1 MLSLGRLMIALLV
14 ATAFGYTPTTPTRPA
29 VLARSSP
36 VRMAGWQDPYEA
48 ARKAAAGKPK
58 TQLKADKSNFDEYM
72 EGTVSSQMS
81 AQTPWLI
88 GTAVSFG
95 YLFWLATQ

>member
-1 MLSLGRLMIALLV
+1 MLARALIALLL
-14 ATAFGYTPTTPTRPA
+14 ATACGYTPTTPTRPA
-29 VLARSSP
+29 VLARSAP

-58 TQLKADKSNFDEYM
+58 TELKADKSNFDEYM

-88 GTAVSFG
+88 GTAVAFAYLG
-95 YLFWLATQ
+95 YLATQ

>member
-1 MLSLGRLMIALLV
+1 MLGRLLIALLV
-14 ATAFGYTPTTPTRPA
+14 ATACASRYTPTTPTRPA

-58 TQLKADKSNFDEYM
+58 TELKADKSNFDEYM